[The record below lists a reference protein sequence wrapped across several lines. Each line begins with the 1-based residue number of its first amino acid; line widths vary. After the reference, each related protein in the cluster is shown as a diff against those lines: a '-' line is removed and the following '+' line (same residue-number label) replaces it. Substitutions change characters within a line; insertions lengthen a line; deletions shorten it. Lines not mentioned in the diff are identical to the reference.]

1 MASGS
6 FALPWPQHPVP
17 HYYHNNWVTSI
28 KVLPKWIASK
38 VLPFP
43 HTDPKMW
50 CSITKYGPQLINISP
65 ILHPNKTYPLTV
77 KNKINTYT
85 SSTILFYPKGPLY
98 TNLKGLIKFLQRS
111 PELMF
116 SLV

>member
-43 HTDPKMW
+43 HTDPKIW
-50 CSITKYGPQLINISP
+50 CSITKYGPQLIS
-65 ILHPNKTYPLTV
+65 ILHPNKTYLLTV
-77 KNKINTYT
+77 KNQNKHLP
-85 SSTILFYPKGPLY
+85 ILNNPLLPKRATLH
-98 TNLKGLIKFLQRS
+98 KFKRAN
-111 PELMF
+111 
-116 SLV
+116 

>member
-43 HTDPKMW
+43 HTDPKIW
-50 CSITKYGPQLINISP
+50 YSITKYGPQFINISP
-65 ILHPNKTYPLTV
+65 ILHPNKTYLLTV
-77 KNKINTYT
+77 KNQNKHLP
-85 SSTILFYPKGPLY
+85 ILNNPLLPKRATLH
-98 TNLKGLIKFLQRS
+98 KFKRAN
-111 PELMF
+111 
-116 SLV
+116 

>member
-43 HTDPKMW
+43 HTDPKIW
-50 CSITKYGPQLINISP
+50 CSITKYGPQLIS
-65 ILHPNKTYPLTV
+65 ILHPNKTYLLTV
-77 KNKINTYT
+77 VEAHLDFVCTLDE
-85 SSTILFYPKGPLY
+85 TIADIVDIVASFC
-98 TNLKGLIKFLQRS
+98 T
-111 PELMF
+111 
-116 SLV
+116 